1 MSNFVG
7 IPPNFFCYS
16 SRISHVF
23 INILETMNQTICI
36 LDHLINMMSPRV
48 PNLVF
53 N

>member
-7 IPPNFFCYS
+7 IPRSCYS

-23 INILETMNQTICI
+23 INILETMNQIICI
-36 LDHLINMMSPRV
+36 LDHLINMIGPRV
-48 PNLVF
+48 PNFIF